1 MVYAPHSHHVSTA
14 DVTTPS
20 TPHLAR
26 ARVQV
31 REDEERNALAAVK
44 RNRRAGDV
52 ELDFDE
58 LKLVAGRFSRIG
70 KAKSAS
76 GAAYRNMTSRVIL
89 HGARLHVPLL
99 QLHNCRYHSAVLTHC
114 ACLITVGTSA
124 RSGS

>member
-1 MVYAPHSHHVSTA
+1 MPLHSYHISTA
-14 DVTTPS
+14 NATTPVK
-20 TPHLAR
+20 PQLAS

-31 REDEERNALAAVK
+31 REEEERNALAAVK

-89 HGARLHVPLL
+89 HGARLSVPLSQL
-99 QLHNCRYHSAVLTHC
+99 QNCMYRSAVLTHC
-114 ACLITVGTSA
+114 ACLVTVGSRA
-124 RSGS
+124 RSSSL